1 MKQHLR
7 IRAMTMAAL
16 FAALLAIL
24 SQIQIPLPSGVPVTM
39 QTFGVALMG
48 AVLGW
53 KVGALSILVYLMMGF
68 VGLPVFAGFGAGV
81 AVLAGPTGG
90 FLIGF
95 VGMAILCGVGA
106 EREGMPMRF
115 LFGGCGAFELPSLR
129 RPLFYPPC
137 RGELPAVGRRD
148 DAAISPQRCDIG
160 GAGHR
165 LWYENPQP
173 ADASLASVARGW
185 RGGFVP
191 AGRIKRDDLPKGK
204 LNQIEKKE

>member
-1 MKQHLR
+1 
-7 IRAMTMAAL
+7 MTMAAL

-106 EREGMPMRF
+106 EREGMLMRF
-115 LFGGCGAFELPSLR
+115 LFAVVGLLSCHLCAVLYFIPLAGVSFLQSVAVMTLPYL
-129 RPLFYPPC
+129 LK
-137 RGELPAVGRRD
+137 D
-148 DAAISPQRCDIG
+148 AISVALAIVCGMKIRS
-160 GAGHR
+160 R
-165 LWYENPQP
+165 LMHLSR
-173 ADASLASVARGW
+173 A
-185 RGGFVP
+185 
-191 AGRIKRDDLPKGK
+191 
-204 LNQIEKKE
+204 